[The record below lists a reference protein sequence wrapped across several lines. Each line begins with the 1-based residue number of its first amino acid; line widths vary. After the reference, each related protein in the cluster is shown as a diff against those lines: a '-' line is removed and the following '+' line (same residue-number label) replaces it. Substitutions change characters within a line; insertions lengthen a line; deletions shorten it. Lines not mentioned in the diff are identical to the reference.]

1 MNFLLLCCAKEKKG
15 GRKTDFM
22 LENMRDKNPRPSLT
36 EQCYVVPFVL
46 ITSLFFLWGFTR
58 AILDVLNKHFQTE
71 LNISI
76 TQSSLVQVTTY
87 LGYFLMAIPAG
98 LLINRVGYKRGV
110 VIGLLLYAV
119 GAFLFVPGT
128 WANSF
133 AGYLAALFVIA
144 CGLVFLETAANPYA
158 TQLGPVETASSR
170 LNLSQSF
177 NGMGSAL
184 APIVVG
190 GLLFGG
196 SGTDVSMPYVVMGVV
211 VLVVAFVFSRSQLPE
226 IQAEEDGATE
236 EADGGQSGWAN
247 IRQLFRNRSFVFG
260 LSALLAYEVSEISIN
275 SYFVNFTTGMGWL
288 TAANASYI
296 LGLSLFIFMGGRF
309 VGSWIM
315 RRIAA
320 ERVLLWCACGTV
332 MSIGLLFLNSQLGVV
347 GYQFS
352 LALLIANYFFE
363 AIMFPTIFSLTLQG
377 LGGLTKS
384 ASSLLMMTPVG
395 GCGFL
400 LMALLAD
407 RSGSLTLPFLIPLAG
422 YIVVLIFARRKTVDR
437 LTR

>member
-1 MNFLLLCCAKEKKG
+1 MKSKSNA
-15 GRKTDFM
+15 
-22 LENMRDKNPRPSLT
+22 PLT
-36 EQCYVVPFVL
+36 ERRYVVPFIL
-46 ITSLFFLWGFTR
+46 ITSLFFLWGFAR

-110 VIGLLLYAV
+110 VTGLLLYAV

-133 AGYLAALFVIA
+133 TGYLIALFVIA

-158 TQLGPVETASSR
+158 TELGPRETASSR

-190 GLLFGG
+190 GLLFSG
-196 SGTDVSMPYVVMGVV
+196 SGADVSLPYVVMGVI
-211 VLVVAFVFSRSQLPE
+211 VLLVALVFSRSQLPE
-226 IQAEEDGATE
+226 IQREEVENE
-236 EADGGQSGWAN
+236 ETNEEQSGWDN
-247 IRQLFRNRSFVFG
+247 LRKLFHNRTFLFG

-275 SYFVNFTTGMGWL
+275 SYFINFTTGMGWL

-315 RRIAA
+315 RRIPAQ
-320 ERVLLWCACGTV
+320 RVLLWCACGSV
-332 MSIGLLFLNSQLGVV
+332 LSIALLLLNCQMSIVNYKFSLGLLV
-347 GYQFS
+347 
-352 LALLIANYFFE
+352 ANYFFE
-363 AIMFPTIFSLTLQG
+363 AIMFPTIFSLSLRG
-377 LGGLTKS
+377 LGSLTKS

-400 LMALLAD
+400 LMALFAD
-407 RSGSLTLPFLIPLAG
+407 YSGSLILPFLIPLLG
-422 YIVVLIFARRKTVDR
+422 YVVVLLYARRQAIG
-437 LTR
+437 